1 MTSYPAT
8 REAGLARLRDFV
20 GRAGEEYA
28 SRRNHVPGTVSGLS
42 PYTRH
47 RLVSEEEVAREVL
60 ARHSFGVAEK
70 FLQEVCWRTYWK
82 GWLEMRPEVWFRYLN
97 DLQVLCSR
105 MAVEPDSAERV
116 QRAEEGKTGLDCF
129 DDWSCELRETGYLH
143 NHVRMWFASIWVHT
157 LRLPW
162 QLGADF
168 FMRHLL
174 DGDPASN
181 TLSWRWVC
189 GLQTIGKVYLA
200 TAENIERHT
209 NGRYAPYGLLANEAL
224 SNTEDF
230 PIPPPVELTRPDPP
244 AVGEKTI
251 LLVTEEDLT
260 SESWGISPSNL
271 AGIVLVDTGA
281 SYSGIAPLPISWKR
295 KALEETSRR
304 LKAVFPCPVLLHSA
318 QMDAASKDLQARLSS
333 LPKEYRAHS
342 FTIMNPPV
350 GPVCSL
356 INPILI
362 GLQKEGHVV
371 RRLRRSWDEVFWP
384 HATHGFFKMKERIP
398 ELLKQLSPNQGATRE
413 ERDPSFHP
421 K

>member
-42 PYTRH
+42 PYIRH

-60 ARHSFGVAEK
+60 ARHSFAAAEK

-97 DLQVLCSR
+97 DLHVLRSH
-105 MAVEPDSAERV
+105 MAVEPDFAESV

-129 DDWSCELRETGYLH
+129 DDWSRELREKGYLH
-143 NHVRMWFASIWVHT
+143 NHVRMWFASIWIHT

-189 GLQTIGKVYLA
+189 GLQTQGKVYLA
-200 TAENIERHT
+200 TAENIERFT
-209 NGRYAPYGLLANEAL
+209 EGRHAPYGLLASEAP
-224 SNTEDF
+224 
-230 PIPPPVELTRPDPP
+230 PIPADHPIPKPQLLEPRDLYHP
-244 AVGEKTI
+244 GEKTVLI
-251 LLVTEEDLT
+251 VTEEDLSPEQWPITKRDIEGVILIDLDDLDASGADGTHPLT
-260 SESWGISPSNL
+260 SFVSSFRSQALESTNVRLQASGYPPVTLVKGSGEECRASLQSLLTTHLTEGKPTFTMMRPSVGTIRSRIEPMVAQFVEEGIS
-271 AGIVLVDTGA
+271 
-281 SYSGIAPLPISWKR
+281 
-295 KALEETSRR
+295 
-304 LKAVFPCPVLLHSA
+304 
-318 QMDAASKDLQARLSS
+318 
-333 LPKEYRAHS
+333 
-342 FTIMNPPV
+342 
-350 GPVCSL
+350 
-356 INPILI
+356 
-362 GLQKEGHVV
+362 V
-371 RRLRRSWDEVFWP
+371 RSLRRDWDETLWP
-384 HATHGFFKMKERIP
+384 HATHGFFRFKEQIP
-398 ELLKQLSPNQGATRE
+398 SVLQRLG
-413 ERDPSFHP
+413 
-421 K
+421 